1 VNLIRIILKIT
12 LLCLLAVQTY
22 AVDPTFNSK
31 IDYQVGTD
39 PQSLF
44 AADLDGDGDQDLAV
58 ANLNTANVSVLKN
71 NGNGTFGGAVNY
83 GTGSSAHSVYAADL
97 DGDGDLDLAVASF
110 ANFVSVLKNN
120 GDGTFGVSVNYPA
133 TGSPASI
140 FAEDFDGD
148 GKQDI
153 VTANWSGNSVTVR
166 INNGDGTFPFL
177 GITHI
182 IAPTSDNGP
191 FSVYAADL
199 DGDGK
204 PDLAT
209 ANYNTQ
215 TISILTK
222 HRRWQFHSNGT
233 VWSRQYPCIC
243 FCH

>member
-58 ANLNTANVSVLKN
+58 ANLNTA
-71 NGNGTFGGAVNY
+71 
-83 GTGSSAHSVYAADL
+83 
-97 DGDGDLDLAVASF
+97 
-110 ANFVSVLKNN
+110 FVSVLKNN